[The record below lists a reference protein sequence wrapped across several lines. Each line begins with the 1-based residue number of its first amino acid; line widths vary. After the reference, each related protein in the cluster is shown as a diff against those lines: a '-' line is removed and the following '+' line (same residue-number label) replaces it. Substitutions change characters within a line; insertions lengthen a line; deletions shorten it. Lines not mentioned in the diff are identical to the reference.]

1 MKTAIKLSQL
11 AHGRAGEK
19 GDTLN
24 ISVIAWS
31 LDNFEHLVTHV
42 TEAHCQKVFAAR
54 PISRVTRY
62 LLPRLGAMNFV
73 IEGVI
78 DGGVNRS
85 LYLDRHGKTLSSLL
99 LESTIPALPKPRGG
113 SARLNAKMQHHC
125 FRIAP
130 QRDTVPTYR
139 LRRAARDCTIA
150 RLA

>member
-1 MKTAIKLSQL
+1 MTIELSRL

-31 LDNFEHLVTHV
+31 LGDFEHLATHV
-42 TEAHCQKVFAAR
+42 TEAHCQKVFATR
-54 PISRVTRY
+54 PISRVRRY

-73 IEGVI
+73 IEGAL

-99 LESTIPALPKPRGG
+99 FDSTIPAPPVSSGE
-113 SARLNAKMQHHC
+113 ADA
-125 FRIAP
+125 
-130 QRDTVPTYR
+130 
-139 LRRAARDCTIA
+139 
-150 RLA
+150 

>member
-1 MKTAIKLSQL
+1 MTIELSQL

-31 LDNFEHLVTHV
+31 LDDFEHLVTHV
-42 TEAHCQKVFAAR
+42 NEAHCQKVFAMR

-62 LLPRLGAMNFV
+62 LLPKLGAMNFV
-73 IEGVI
+73 IEGAL

-99 LESTIPALPKPRGG
+99 FDSTIPAPPSTSGE
-113 SARLNAKMQHHC
+113 SDA
-125 FRIAP
+125 
-130 QRDTVPTYR
+130 
-139 LRRAARDCTIA
+139 
-150 RLA
+150 